1 MSEPAGKS
9 VFLNPPM
16 FHHARGLKALSMVLL
31 DMAGEVAL
39 GESLDAELALHS
51 QLLCGQLLR
60 DEEIKLGSTTIVSVT
75 HVLPP
80 VTVLSAAWHT
90 LPGQVPS
97 HAMDFKYYSV
107 TYLSIEV
114 TTSIHH

>member
-1 MSEPAGKS
+1 
-9 VFLNPPM
+9 
-16 FHHARGLKALSMVLL
+16 MVML

-51 QLLCGQLLR
+51 RLLGAQLLG
-60 DEEIKLGSTTIVSVT
+60 DEEIKLGSTTIVSVL

-97 HAMDFKYYSV
+97 HAMEFKYYSL
-107 TYLSIEV
+107 TYLSLEC
-114 TTSIHH
+114 TTPIRHWST

>member
-1 MSEPAGKS
+1 
-9 VFLNPPM
+9 M
-16 FHHARGLKALSMVLL
+16 FHHAGGLKALSMVLL

-51 QLLCGQLLR
+51 RLLGAQLLG
-60 DEEIKLGSTTIVSVT
+60 DEEIKLGSTTIVSVP

-97 HAMDFKYYSV
+97 HAMEFKYYSL
-107 TYLSIEV
+107 TYLSLEC
-114 TTSIHH
+114 TTPIHHWST